1 MKAKKYV
8 DLLLEIVV
16 CTLLVVLVLNVLW
29 QVISRF
35 VIGQPSP
42 YTDELAGF
50 LLIWVGLLGSAYAAG
65 KKQHLAI
72 NLLSTKLN
80 AVNQIR
86 LQVLINCLIVL
97 FAIAVMVVG
106 GINLT
111 YLTLYLNQ
119 ISSALKIPIG
129 LVYMVIPISGLLI
142 IFYAV
147 EDIFVILKSRTIS
160 SINTNS

>member
-72 NLLSTKLN
+72 TLLSTKLK
-80 AVNQIR
+80 AENQIR
-86 LQVLINCLIVL
+86 VQVLVNCLIVL
-97 FAIAVMVVG
+97 FAVFVMVVG
-106 GINLT
+106 GVNLT

-129 LVYMVIPISGLLI
+129 LIYMVIPISGLLI

-147 EDIFVILKSRTIS
+147 EDIFVILKTRTIS
-160 SINTNS
+160 SNTHNS